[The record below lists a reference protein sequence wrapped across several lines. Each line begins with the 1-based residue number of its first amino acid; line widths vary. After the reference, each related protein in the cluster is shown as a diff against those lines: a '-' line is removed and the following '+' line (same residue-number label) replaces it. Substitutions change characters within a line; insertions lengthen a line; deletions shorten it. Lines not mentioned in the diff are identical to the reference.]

1 MQPTEKMQLI
11 AGGPGTA
18 PSFVWLGS
26 YMTALKGH
34 GFSTEWEAIVIIIIV
49 ISNNNDNNDNNDNN
63 NNSRK
68 WKWRDPESVSQ
79 FFFQLA

>member
-1 MQPTEKMQLI
+1 MYLADIYQFIHTHIDIYIYYYIIYRYYIMQPTEKMQLI

-34 GFSTEWEAIVIIIIV
+34 GFSTE
-49 ISNNNDNNDNNDNN
+49 
-63 NNSRK
+63 
-68 WKWRDPESVSQ
+68 
-79 FFFQLA
+79 